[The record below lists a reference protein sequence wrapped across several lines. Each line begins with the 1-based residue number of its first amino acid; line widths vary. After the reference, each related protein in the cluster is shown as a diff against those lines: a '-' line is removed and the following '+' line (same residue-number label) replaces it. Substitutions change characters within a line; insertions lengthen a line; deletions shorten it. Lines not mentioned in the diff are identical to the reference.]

1 MGAPTWAWVSR
12 RAEVRAIEM
21 AQDHLDKIIE
31 VAEASLDLF
40 RKFASGSVEGT
51 REAYARVHQAE
62 KEADD
67 IKRTMFRE
75 LSRGF
80 IHPIDREELVRLLL
94 TSDDIAAYLKAASRR
109 ATLIDPGEIAD
120 DVRNNVVNIIE
131 KVSESTRLLKEA
143 IEALVSNAGRAL
155 ELADD
160 IERLEEEVD
169 EIRIEAL
176 AEVLRICDET
186 RVSACIIAKE
196 IVDSVENS
204 EDKCEDAADVV
215 RSIAALS

>member
-12 RAEVRAIEM
+12 RVEVRAIKM
-21 AQDHLDKIIE
+21 ALDHLDKIIE

-40 RKFASGSVEGT
+40 RKFASDSMEET
-51 REAYARVHQAE
+51 RRVYARVHQAE

-67 IKRTMFRE
+67 VKRTMFRE
-75 LSRGF
+75 LSSGF

-120 DVRNNVVNIIE
+120 SVRNHVVNIVE
-131 KVSESTRLLKEA
+131 KVLESTRLLKEA
-143 IEALVSNAGRAL
+143 IEALVSDADRAL
-155 ELADD
+155 ELADS

-176 AEVLRICDET
+176 ADVLRICDET
-186 RVSACIIAKE
+186 KVSACIIAKE